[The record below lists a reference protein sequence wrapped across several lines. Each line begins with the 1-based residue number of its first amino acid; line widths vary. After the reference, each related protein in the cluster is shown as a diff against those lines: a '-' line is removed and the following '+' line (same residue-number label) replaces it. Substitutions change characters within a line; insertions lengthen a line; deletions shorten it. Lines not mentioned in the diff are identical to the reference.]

1 MPRGRPA
8 KRDHSRKRDDF
19 VFRTVEGEIESH
31 PEERPMPD
39 DLLPEGEEWH
49 PGTRRWWK
57 VWSESPLAKD
67 LPESDWLTLADTA
80 VIHNQFMR
88 KRTFTLAGELRLR
101 MAQFGATPADRMRL
115 KIDVVQRNPHKN
127 QPTDGQA
134 GVPNLAD
141 RRSRLTG

>member
-1 MPRGRPA
+1 MREISQDDEWILAGGPAESLMKERAMPRGRPA

-19 VFRTVEGEIESH
+19 VFRTVEGDIESH

-67 LPESDWLTLADTA
+67 LPESDWPDGEA
-80 VIHNQFMR
+80 
-88 KRTFTLAGELRLR
+88 AGSW
-101 MAQFGATPADRMRL
+101 P
-115 KIDVVQRNPHKN
+115 
-127 QPTDGQA
+127 
-134 GVPNLAD
+134 
-141 RRSRLTG
+141 RRRAL